1 MIPSLIASLALLLCA
16 GLAQAGT
23 VEVRFDHP
31 ERYTDV
37 GPASDLESVQ
47 TILAEHLQALG
58 QSKLP
63 AGQTLKIT
71 IADIDLAGR
80 INPWMGRLHQVRIL
94 GGHVDWPRIE
104 LRYTLSDGDRT
115 VAQGS
120 EVVADMAYDMR
131 SNLRHPGERLP
142 YEQRMLTT
150 WFNQRFGAPA
160 PR

>member
-1 MIPSLIASLALLLCA
+1 MHPSLIAPLALLLCN

-37 GPASDLESVQ
+37 GPASDLASVQ

-80 INPWMGRLHQVRIL
+80 INPWLGRLHQVRIL
-94 GGHVDWPRIE
+94 GGHVDWPRID
-104 LRYTLSDGDRT
+104 LSYTLSEGERT

-120 EVVADMAYDMR
+120 EVVADMAYEVR
-131 SNLRHPGERLP
+131 SNLRHPNERLP